1 MRQHITDCRRIFM
14 KDYRN
19 MSCAACGKPF
29 DADSDIVICPEC
41 GAPHHRDCW
50 KEAGQCACADKHS
63 EGYEW
68 EPARIIIGGSKETAS
83 DAQTTGRFE
92 DERVI
97 CPICGNETLKSEKY
111 CERCGYY
118 LAHDREGAYAEDQFA
133 EFEGLFDFDNA
144 EPIEG
149 VPAGDVKRFVGG
161 MWMYYIPRFIRMSR
175 KQGSLTF
182 NFTAFLMHGLWFISR
197 KMYAVGVFLTLMMA
211 GISSYQ
217 VYFYRISN
225 DLTGDKLLF
234 FTSLYFMFSG
244 FEFLV
249 MILSGIFG
257 NKIYMKFCARKIK
270 KINAKAVAQH
280 ATAEQF
286 NEAVE
291 EEGGIALLQTLSV
304 SVCYLAVLYILRLGI
319 LF

>member
-1 MRQHITDCRRIFM
+1 M

-19 MSCAACGKPF
+19 MSCAACDKPF
-29 DADSDIVICPEC
+29 DGDSDIVICPEC
-41 GAPHHRDCW
+41 GAPHHRECW
-50 KEAGQCACADKHS
+50 KAAGQCACADKHA

-68 EPARIIIGGSKETAS
+68 EPARIVIGSTKKATVTETAAA
-83 DAQTTGRFE
+83 DNAAE
-92 DERVI
+92 DERVT
-97 CPICGNETLKSEKY
+97 CPICGKETAKSEKY

-133 EFEGLFDFDNA
+133 EFEELFDFDKS

-175 KQGSLTF
+175 RKGSLTF

-197 KMYAVGVFLTLMMA
+197 KMYAVGVLLTLLMS
-211 GISSYQ
+211 GISCYQ
-217 VYFYRISN
+217 VYFYSVSEN
-225 DLTGDKLLF
+225 LTGERLLL
-234 FTSLYFMFSG
+234 FTSLYFLVSG
-244 FEFLV
+244 IEFLV

-257 NKIYMKFCARKIK
+257 NKMYMKFCAKKIK
-270 KINAKAVAQH
+270 KINAKASAMH
-280 ATAEQF
+280 ATANEF

-291 EEGGIALLQTLSV
+291 EEGGVAVLQTLSV
-304 SVCYLAVLYILRLGI
+304 GICYLAVLYILERGF